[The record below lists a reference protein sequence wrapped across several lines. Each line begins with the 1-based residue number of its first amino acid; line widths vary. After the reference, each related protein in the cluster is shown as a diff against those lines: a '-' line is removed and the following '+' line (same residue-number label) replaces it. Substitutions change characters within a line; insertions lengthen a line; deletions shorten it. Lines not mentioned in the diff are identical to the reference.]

1 MTHIGDGS
9 EITMGTIEPIEIQEE
24 MEKSFLDYAMSVIV
38 SRALPDARDGLKP
51 VHRRILFGMHDLG
64 VRPDRPHM
72 KCARI
77 TGDVMGRF
85 HPHGN
90 QAIYDALARMAQSF
104 SLRHPLI
111 DGHGNFGSPDDPPA
125 AERYTECRLD
135 PLALKMLEGL
145 DEDTV
150 DFVDNYS
157 GEVQEPVVLPARFP
171 NLLVNGS
178 QGIAVGMATNIPP
191 HNLGEVIDATIYLID
206 HPEASYEELSSFVK
220 GPDFPTGGFILG
232 RSGIVD
238 AYQTGRGSVRIRAR
252 AEIEETKRGQ
262 RIVVSEIPYQT
273 SISSIATKIEELVRN
288 HDLEGIRDVN
298 DESAKGKT
306 KLVIDLKKDF
316 SANVILNNLYKMTPL
331 QTSFGVNI
339 VALVDGIPR
348 TLNLSQALTAY
359 IDHQIIVITRR
370 SENRLLKA
378 KNRAHIIEGLVKAL
392 DLIDQIITLIR
403 SSRDRADAREGLMNN
418 PFDFSEIQANHILD
432 MTLGRLT
439 RLGRTELENEL
450 TALLKT
456 ITGLEEIL
464 NNPTLLRQVIKDDLE
479 EVKKKFATPRKAEI
493 IQYSGELVTEDL
505 IEDEDLVFT
514 MTKSGYVKTM
524 LVGTFKTQARGGR
537 GIQGAKV
544 KEEDLVTQIIHT
556 TSHSYLLFF
565 SNKGRVFRLKAH
577 EVPVRERSAR
587 GTAII
592 NLLPLTPGESIQ
604 AVIGTR
610 EYQEDK
616 FLVFATKQGL
626 VKKTPLSE
634 YDKTRKDGFIAINLK
649 ESDELVKVI
658 QTNGSDEIF
667 MVSKKGMV
675 IRFSE
680 AEVRPMGR
688 DASGV
693 RGMKLKEFDE
703 VVSFDVARNEADLTI
718 ITSLGYGKRTKLHRF
733 NTQARGGQGVR
744 GIRLSS
750 TKGEVV
756 SAFMVGTEDEVVM
769 ISSTGV
775 TIRVPVLQ
783 ISSQGRDASGVRVMN
798 LDEGQVVAS
807 VAPIYNSEEIS

>member
-191 HNLGEVIDATIYLID
+191 HNLGEVINATIYLID